1 MWVSVLCVSTLW
13 RRVLDCSCVVVAF
26 SGHYHLFFFLFLM
39 FLEMTRYVLFA
50 KIFIL
55 PVVQRTRT
63 VLIIIDGHI
72 MIIPA
77 KFNLNP
83 ASRRCPL
90 KQLLTTQDPQSMPHI

>member
-1 MWVSVLCVSTLW
+1 
-13 RRVLDCSCVVVAF
+13 
-26 SGHYHLFFFLFLM
+26 M

-50 KIFIL
+50 RIFII

-83 ASRRCPL
+83 ASRRCNC
-90 KQLLTTQDPQSMPHI
+90 